1 MEKTPSPTLARPDD
15 VTVGAG
21 PEPEVAPPPA
31 GKAPPPP
38 PRPHLSVA
46 VLCLINLL
54 NYMDRFTVAGVLP
67 VEDYFGIGDSS
78 SGLLQTVFIS
88 SYLVLAPLFGFLG
101 DRHSRK
107 RLLAL
112 GLALWSGVTL
122 ATSFVP
128 PQHFGALLAGRALVG
143 VGEAAYSTLAPT
155 LVADLFR
162 GPARSRALGGFYLAV
177 PLAGWGYIAGSK
189 VKDLAADWRWAL
201 RVTPVL
207 GLVALLLLLALV
219 SDPPRGGLDGAP
231 ATLTTDRT
239 LVLSTLGF
247 TSVAFVTGAL
257 ALWAPAFLFRTRLAR
272 GGGAALPGAA
282 LPGRPEVGQGL
293 LFGAL
298 TCGSGVLGVGLGA
311 ELSRR
316 LRPREPR
323 ADPLLCAGGLLGGAP
338 CLLLALVCA
347 KPCPPVAYVFIF
359 LGETLLSLNW
369 AIVADILLYV
379 APGRRST
386 AEALQ
391 IVASH
396 LLGDAGSPYLV
407 GLVSD
412 ALGGGAAAISYQR
425 GAGALLRALLLLP
438 FAAALGWGRV
448 PGRRELP
455 APRPAAG
462 TEGGPRTFQNP
473 HRTFRNPHRTF
484 RNAHGTFW
492 NPAERSG
499 TPIEPSRT
507 PIEPSGT
514 PMEGLPPD
522 GDDDDDDDD
531 DDGDHRGD
539 HRSDRHGDPAAIV
552 VPPAAGGRTLA
563 RARGPRAGLRDR

>member
-1 MEKTPSPTLARPDD
+1 MASPCPSPTLARPDD

-21 PEPEVAPPPA
+21 PEPAPDTPPE

-67 VEDYFGIGDSS
+67 EVEDYFGIGDSS

-177 PLAGWGYIAGSK
+177 PLGSGLGYIAGSK

-207 GLVALLLLLALV
+207 GLVALFLLVAVV
-219 SDPPRGGLDGAP
+219 SDPPRGGLETPP
-231 ATLTTDRT
+231 ATAPPPPRAWGHDLKRLGQNRT

-247 TSVAFVTGAL
+247 TAVAFVTGAL
-257 ALWAPAFLFRTRLAR
+257 ALWAPAFLFRVRLAR
-272 GGGAALPGAA
+272 GEGQPCRGG
-282 LPGRPEVGQGL
+282 RRCQGDESL

-316 LRPREPR
+316 LRPRHPR

-338 CLLLALVCA
+338 CLLLALLCA
-347 KPCPPVAYVFIF
+347 RPCPPAAYVFIF
-359 LGETLLSLNW
+359 VGETLLSLNW

-379 APGRRST
+379 VPPSRRST

-407 GLVSD
+407 GLGCPPT
-412 ALGGGAAAISYQR
+412 ATATTTTT
-425 GAGALLRALLLLP
+425 
-438 FAAALGWGRV
+438 
-448 PGRRELP
+448 
-455 APRPAAG
+455 PRPSWCPPRPEAG
-462 TEGGPRTFQNP
+462 
-473 HRTFRNPHRTF
+473 
-484 RNAHGTFW
+484 HGECPWPTCW
-492 NPAERSG
+492 PES
-499 TPIEPSRT
+499 
-507 PIEPSGT
+507 
-514 PMEGLPPD
+514 
-522 GDDDDDDDD
+522 
-531 DDGDHRGD
+531 DHGVTTGWSE
-539 HRSDRHGDPAAIV
+539 SDR
-552 VPPAAGGRTLA
+552 
-563 RARGPRAGLRDR
+563 

>member
-1 MEKTPSPTLARPDD
+1 MASPSPSPTLARPDD

-21 PEPEVAPPPA
+21 PDPEAAPPPA
-31 GKAPPPP
+31 GKAPPPA

-67 VEDYFGIGDSS
+67 EVEDYFGIGDSS

-177 PLAGWGYIAGSK
+177 PLGSGLGYIAGSK

-207 GLVALLLLLALV
+207 GLLALLLLLAVV

-247 TSVAFVTGAL
+247 TSVAFVTGGQ
-257 ALWAPAFLFRTRLAR
+257 PCR
-272 GGGAALPGAA
+272 GK
-282 LPGRPEVGQGL
+282 GRRCQGDQSL

-338 CLLLALVCA
+338 CLLLALLCA
-347 KPCPPVAYVFIF
+347 RPCPPAAYVFIF

-379 APGRRST
+379 VPPGRRST

-407 GLVSD
+407 GLPRSWPPVTPCPGT
-412 ALGGGAAAISYQR
+412 GGG
-425 GAGALLRALLLLP
+425 
-438 FAAALGWGRV
+438 
-448 PGRRELP
+448 
-455 APRPAAG
+455 
-462 TEGGPRTFQNP
+462 
-473 HRTFRNPHRTF
+473 H
-484 RNAHGTFW
+484 
-492 NPAERSG
+492 
-499 TPIEPSRT
+499 
-507 PIEPSGT
+507 
-514 PMEGLPPD
+514 
-522 GDDDDDDDD
+522 
-531 DDGDHRGD
+531 
-539 HRSDRHGDPAAIV
+539 
-552 VPPAAGGRTLA
+552 GGR
-563 RARGPRAGLRDR
+563 PEVRAGPA

>member
-1 MEKTPSPTLARPDD
+1 
-15 VTVGAG
+15 
-21 PEPEVAPPPA
+21 
-31 GKAPPPP
+31 
-38 PRPHLSVA
+38 
-46 VLCLINLL
+46 
-54 NYMDRFTVAGVLP
+54 MDRFTVAGVLP
-67 VEDYFGIGDSS
+67 EVEDYFGIGDSS

-177 PLAGWGYIAGSK
+177 PLGSGLGYIAGSK

-231 ATLTTDRT
+231 ATLSTSWGHDLRELGRNRT

-272 GGGAALPGAA
+272 GEGQPCR
-282 LPGRPEVGQGL
+282 GRRCQGDQSL

-347 KPCPPVAYVFIF
+347 KPCPPAAYVFIF

-379 APGRRST
+379 VPPGRRST

-438 FAAALGWGRV
+438 FAAALGGAAFLAAGNSLPRDRRRA
-448 PGRRELP
+448 RRE
-455 APRPAAG
+455 AR
-462 TEGGPRTFQNP
+462 
-473 HRTFRNPHRTF
+473 
-484 RNAHGTFW
+484 
-492 NPAERSG
+492 
-499 TPIEPSRT
+499 
-507 PIEPSGT
+507 
-514 PMEGLPPD
+514 GLPPD

-552 VPPAAGGRTLA
+552 VPPAAGGRTRRVPVAHVLA
-563 RARGPRAGLRDR
+563 